1 MKKKS
6 VLMYL
11 GIILAG
17 ILSGLCVPSSW
28 YVTAAHKTIAQL
40 VR

>member
-11 GIILAG
+11 CVILAG
-17 ILSGLCVPSSW
+17 ILSGLCIPSSW
-28 YVTAAHKTIAQL
+28 YSTAAHKTIAQL
-40 VR
+40 AK